1 MSLAAFIPIKR
12 DANMIRILLVED
24 HVLFQESLGR
34 LLDTQP
40 DMSVVGGATTVVEA
54 VVKAR
59 ELKPDVI
66 LMDFTLP
73 DGTGVEAT
81 RKILDDLPATK
92 IIFLTIHEDNENI
105 FEAIRHGAVGY
116 LPKNVTSS
124 RLLGYLRGLEHGEV
138 AMQPEFTARILKE
151 FASLPVRGDINEE
164 DTTRLTPRQ
173 REILRELK
181 TGASNRQI
189 AARLVISEQ
198 TVKNHVSRVLKKLNI
213 KSRHELS

>member
-1 MSLAAFIPIKR
+1 M
-12 DANMIRILLVED
+12 RILLVED
-24 HVLFQESLGR
+24 HILFQESLGR
-34 LLDTQP
+34 LLDAQP
-40 DMSVVGGATTVVEA
+40 DMSVVGGAALVLEA
-54 VVKAR
+54 VLKAR
-59 ELKPDVI
+59 QLKPDVI

-81 RKILDDLPATK
+81 KTILAEHPDIK
-92 IIFLTIHEDNENI
+92 IIFLTIHEEDDKI

-124 RLLGYLRGLEHGEV
+124 RLLSYLRGLERGEV
-138 AMQPEFTARILKE
+138 AIQPEFTARILKE
-151 FASLPVRGDINEE
+151 FAHLPPREAVTPEANA
-164 DTTRLTPRQ
+164 RLTARQ

-181 TGASNRQI
+181 TGASNREI

>member
-1 MSLAAFIPIKR
+1 M
-12 DANMIRILLVED
+12 RILLVED
-24 HVLFQESLGR
+24 HILFQESLGR
-34 LLDTQP
+34 LLDAQP
-40 DMSVVGGATTVVEA
+40 DISVLGGATSVLEA

-59 ELKPDVI
+59 QLKPDVI

-81 RKILDDLPATK
+81 QAILAEQPAIK
-92 IIFLTIHEDNENI
+92 IIFLTIHEEDERI

-124 RLLGYLRGLEHGEV
+124 RLLAYLRGLEQGEV
-138 AMQPEFTARILKE
+138 AIQPEFTARILKE
-151 FASLPVRGDINEE
+151 FAHLPARENVNGEA
-164 DTTRLTPRQ
+164 TARLTPRQ

-181 TGASNRQI
+181 TGATNRQI

>member
-1 MSLAAFIPIKR
+1 M
-12 DANMIRILLVED
+12 RILLVED
-24 HVLFQESLGR
+24 HILFQESLGR
-34 LLDTQP
+34 LLDAQP
-40 DMSVVGGATTVVEA
+40 DISIVGGATSVLEA

-59 ELKPDVI
+59 QLKPDVI

-81 RKILDDLPATK
+81 QAILTEHPTIK
-92 IIFLTIHEDNENI
+92 IIFLTIHEEDEKI
-105 FEAIRHGAVGY
+105 FDAIRHGAVGY

-124 RLLGYLRGLEHGEV
+124 HLLAYLRGLERGEV
-138 AMQPEFTARILKE
+138 AIQPEFTARILKE
-151 FASLPVRGDINEE
+151 FAHLPPRE
-164 DTTRLTPRQ
+164 DVTAEAASRLTARQ

-181 TGASNRQI
+181 TGATNRQI

-213 KSRHELS
+213 KSRHEVG

>member
-1 MSLAAFIPIKR
+1 M
-12 DANMIRILLVED
+12 RILLVED
-24 HVLFQESLGR
+24 HILFQESLGR
-34 LLDTQP
+34 LLDAQP
-40 DMSVVGGATTVVEA
+40 DISVLGGATSVLEA

-59 ELKPDVI
+59 QLKPDII

-81 RKILDDLPATK
+81 QAILAEQPAIK
-92 IIFLTIHEDNENI
+92 IIFLTIHEEDERI
-105 FEAIRHGAVGY
+105 FEAIRHGALGY

-124 RLLGYLRGLEHGEV
+124 RLLAYLRGLEQGEV
-138 AMQPEFTARILKE
+138 AIQPEFTARILKE
-151 FASLPVRGDINEE
+151 FAHLPPRE
-164 DTTRLTPRQ
+164 DVTAESALRLTARQ

-181 TGASNRQI
+181 TGATNRQI

-198 TVKNHVSRVLKKLNI
+198 TVKNHVSRVLKKLNV

>member
-1 MSLAAFIPIKR
+1 
-12 DANMIRILLVED
+12 
-24 HVLFQESLGR
+24 
-34 LLDTQP
+34 
-40 DMSVVGGATTVVEA
+40 MSVVGGANSMLQA

-73 DGTGVEAT
+73 DGTGMEAT
-81 RKILDDLPATK
+81 QKILAEQPTIK
-92 IIFLTIHEDNENI
+92 IIFLTIHEDNEKI
-105 FEAIRHGAVGY
+105 FDAIRHGALGY

-124 RLLGYLRGLEHGEV
+124 RLLDYLRGLERGEV
-138 AMQPEFTARILKE
+138 AIQPEFTARILKE
-151 FASLPVRGDINEE
+151 FAHLHRRE
-164 DTTRLTPRQ
+164 DVTGEAAARLTPRQ
-173 REILRELK
+173 REILQELK
-181 TGASNRQI
+181 TGATNQQI

>member
-1 MSLAAFIPIKR
+1 M
-12 DANMIRILLVED
+12 RILLVED
-24 HVLFQESLGR
+24 HILFQESLGR
-34 LLDTQP
+34 LLDAQP
-40 DMSVVGGATTVVEA
+40 DMSVVGGANSMLQA

-73 DGTGVEAT
+73 DGTGMEAT
-81 RKILDDLPATK
+81 QKILAEQPTIK
-92 IIFLTIHEDNENI
+92 IIFLTIHEDNEKI
-105 FEAIRHGAVGY
+105 FDAIRHGALGY

-124 RLLGYLRGLEHGEV
+124 RLLDYLRGLERGEV
-138 AMQPEFTARILKE
+138 AIQPEFTARILKE
-151 FASLPVRGDINEE
+151 FAHLHRRE
-164 DTTRLTPRQ
+164 DVTGEAAARLTPRQ
-173 REILRELK
+173 REILQELK
-181 TGASNRQI
+181 TGATNQQI

>member
-1 MSLAAFIPIKR
+1 M
-12 DANMIRILLVED
+12 RILLVED
-24 HVLFQESLGR
+24 HILFQESLGR
-34 LLDTQP
+34 LLDSQS
-40 DMSVVGGATTVVEA
+40 DMTVVGGATSVQEA
-54 VVKAR
+54 VAKAR
-59 ELKPDVI
+59 QFKPDVI

-73 DGTGVEAT
+73 DGTGVDAT
-81 RKILDDLPATK
+81 ETILAELPATK
-92 IIFLTIHEDNENI
+92 IIFLTIHEDDQKI

-124 RLLGYLRGLEHGEV
+124 RLLGYLRGLERGEV
-138 AMQPEFTARILKE
+138 AIQPEFTARILKE
-151 FASLPVRGDINEE
+151 FAHMPARDDKTAE
-164 DTTRLTPRQ
+164 DTSRLTPRQ

-181 TGASNRQI
+181 TGATNRQI

>member
-1 MSLAAFIPIKR
+1 M
-12 DANMIRILLVED
+12 RILLVED
-24 HVLFQESLGR
+24 HILFQESLGR
-34 LLDTQP
+34 LLDAQT
-40 DMSVVGGATTVVEA
+40 DMTVVGGVSSVRDAI
-54 VVKAR
+54 VKAR

-81 RKILDDLPATK
+81 QAILAEQPAIR
-92 IIFLTIHEDNENI
+92 IIFLTIHEDDEKI

-124 RLLGYLRGLEHGEV
+124 RLLAYLRGLERGEV
-138 AMQPEFTARILKE
+138 AIQPEFTARILKE
-151 FASLPVRGDINEE
+151 FAHLPARENVTAEA
-164 DTTRLTPRQ
+164 TARLTPRQ

-181 TGASNRQI
+181 TGASNKQI

-198 TVKNHVSRVLKKLNI
+198 TVKNHVSRILKKLSLR
-213 KSRHELS
+213 SRHELS